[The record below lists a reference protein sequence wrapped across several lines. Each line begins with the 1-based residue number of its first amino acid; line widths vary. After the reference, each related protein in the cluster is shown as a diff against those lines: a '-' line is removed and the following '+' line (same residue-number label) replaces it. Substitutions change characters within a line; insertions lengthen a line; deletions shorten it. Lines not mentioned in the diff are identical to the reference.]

1 MSKVDARTGPWCAAS
16 STGNQPRS
24 MAIAK
29 DGKAVYVVN
38 YESSTVSKLR
48 TSDLKEIGT
57 VATDQHPIG
66 ITYEPTTGSVWVACY
81 GGSILVFDDSAR
93 A

>member
-1 MSKVDARTGPWCAAS
+1 MVLQASPPVTSRAAWRSPRTA
-16 STGNQPRS
+16 T
-24 MAIAK
+24 
-29 DGKAVYVVN
+29 AVYVVN